1 MKIHCAQLVE
11 DALKSALDPAAAK
24 PAPSIIPT
32 GPTLADQITPSGKV
46 KINLLPKIGTA

>member
-24 PAPSIIPT
+24 TAAHAIPV
-32 GPTLADQITPSGKV
+32 GPTLVDQITPASKV
-46 KINLLPKIGTA
+46 KINLLKKP